1 MAVAPPILLYDMVG
15 SQSDALPA
23 DGKGGVEGVKYAY
36 HQRGIAAS
44 LALASCFHH

>member
-1 MAVAPPILLYDMVG
+1 LLRDVIE

-23 DGKGGVEGVKYAY
+23 DGRGGIEGASNAY

-44 LALASCFHH
+44 LALAGGFHH